1 MAARSSR
8 CKACGTKT
16 IASGGFCQR
25 CKSLKHHGLKQI
37 KAENLLLDQAG
48 DSWWIW
54 NPRGDVLVAG
64 KPTAAEA
71 VIALAAGED
80 TANDEV
86 DEAHATKRVRV
97 GTRGRIV
104 DVDGNKAAAIYQDGG
119 ARVRV
124 LQRLYFPDAVL
135 VELLNDGPW
144 GSRGA
149 TGQVA
154 LRYFLPDAKG

>member
-1 MAARSSR
+1 VRKRSRLAASVSVASRSSITGSSR
-8 CKACGTKT
+8 
-16 IASGGFCQR
+16 S
-25 CKSLKHHGLKQI
+25 KSKDEH
-37 KAENLLLDQAG
+37 LLLDQAG
-48 DSWWIW
+48 GSWWIW
-54 NPRGDVLVAG
+54 NPRGDVLVSG

-80 TANDEV
+80 LVDDE
-86 DEAHATKRVRV
+86 DAATAHATKRIRT

-144 GSRGA
+144 GARGA

-154 LRYFLPDAKG
+154 LRYFLPDTRT

>member
-1 MAARSSR
+1 M
-8 CKACGTKT
+8 
-16 IASGGFCQR
+16 I
-25 CKSLKHHGLKQI
+25 
-37 KAENLLLDQAG
+37 LDQAG

-54 NPRGDVLVAG
+54 NPRGDVLVSG

-80 TANDEV
+80 SV
-86 DEAHATKRVRV
+86 DDDIDATTAHAEKKRIRV

-104 DVDGNKAAAIYQDGG
+104 DVDGNKAAALYQDGG

-124 LQRLYFPDAVL
+124 LQRLYFPDTVL

-154 LRYFLPDAKG
+154 LRYFLPDVPRT